1 MQFDITKHWYQR
13 RLTWLTF
20 LLLPFSWLFRLIV
33 SLRRYAFQR
42 GLLQS
47 YRLPVPVIVV
57 GNMTVGGTGK
67 TPCVIWLA
75 QFLRAHGWRPGIV
88 SRGVGGVRQVTP
100 HWMEQTDLPA
110 VVGDEAL
117 LLLRKTHCPM
127 VIGVDRVAAAHELLK
142 RANCN
147 IIISDDGLQ
156 HYRLARDIEIV
167 MMDGDRRNGNQQLL
181 PAGPLRE
188 PLSRLKN
195 ATYQVVTN
203 GGASDKYALSLVPLD
218 LVSVTDPSQI
228 HSLKSF
234 PYQSVHA
241 VAGIGHPL
249 RFFNQLAALGFKT
262 TTHRFPDH
270 HSYQREELVFT
281 DDRPIIMT
289 EKDAV
294 KCRTFADNRY
304 WCLRVTARISD
315 AFEKDLLQTL
325 SNLGANH
332 DVESDFK
339 KYTCRDVRCE

>member
-1 MQFDITKHWYQR
+1 MQFDIATHWYQR
-13 RLTWLTF
+13 HLTWLTF

-33 SLRRYAFQR
+33 SLRRFAYQR
-42 GLLQS
+42 GLLKS
-47 YRLPVPVIVV
+47 HRLSVPVIVV
-57 GNMTVGGTGK
+57 GNLTVGGTGK

-75 QFLRAHGWRPGIV
+75 QFLRSHGWQPGIV
-88 SRGVGGVRQVTP
+88 SRGVGGQRQVSP
-100 HWMEQTDLPA
+100 HWVEQSDSAT

-127 VIGVDRVAAAHELLK
+127 VIGIDRVAAARELLK

-167 MMDGDRRNGNQQLL
+167 MMDGDRRYGNQQLL

-188 PLSRLKN
+188 PLSRLQN
-195 ATYQVVTN
+195 VTYQVVTN
-203 GGASDKYALSLVPLD
+203 GNASDQYTLSLSPLD
-218 LVSVTDPSQI
+218 FVSVMDPSQTYT
-228 HSLKSF
+228 LNSF

-241 VAGIGHPL
+241 VAGIGHPS
-249 RFFNQLAALGFKT
+249 RFFNQLTTLGFKI

-270 HSYQREELVFT
+270 HAYQRDELVFT
-281 DDRPIIMT
+281 DDRSIIMT

-294 KCRTFADNRY
+294 KCRTFADARY
-304 WCLRVTARISD
+304 WYLRVTAHLSD